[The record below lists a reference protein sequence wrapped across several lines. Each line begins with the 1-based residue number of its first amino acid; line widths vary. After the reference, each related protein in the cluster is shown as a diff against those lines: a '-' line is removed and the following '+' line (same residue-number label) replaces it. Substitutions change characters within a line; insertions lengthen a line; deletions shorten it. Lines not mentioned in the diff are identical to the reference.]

1 MSGSSSYVISRQQS
15 AFSSRDATGV
25 NPWIVTIAV
34 MLATF
39 MEVLDTTVVN
49 VAVPHMA
56 GNLGATVNEGTW
68 VVTSYLVSNAIVLP
82 MAGWLATRFGRRR
95 MLMLCVAGFTLT
107 SVLCG
112 MATSLEA
119 LIFFRVLQGLSG
131 GGLQPL
137 SQSVLLET
145 FPPKKHGTAM
155 AAFGLGIIIAPI
167 LGPTL
172 GGWITDNYTWRWIFY
187 INLPVGILSLLM
199 ISKFVIDPHYLRK
212 RRHGGVDLC
221 GIGFLALGFGMLQIV
236 LDKGQE
242 KDWFGS
248 NQIRWGTALCVIGLV
263 GMVIRELTAKDPIID
278 LRVLK
283 DRTFAAGTLL
293 MTMLGFVL
301 YASLMLLPIYL
312 QTLLDYPAFQ
322 SGLALSPR
330 GIGALI
336 MTPISG
342 YLTNRLDPRKLL
354 LIGVFT
360 GGFSMLS
367 FSHLNLNAGYWDIF
381 WPQIFQGAAMAFLF
395 TPLMAT
401 SMAGIT
407 KETMG
412 NATSIYNLM
421 RNIGGSFGIAAM
433 TTLLARRQQVHQNQ
447 LISHIAPSDIRTQ
460 TMFHGLQAW
469 FSQHQ
474 SLSAYDAA
482 HKSWGAIYLMVQQQA
497 AMLSFVE
504 AFWVMA
510 MIFWAMAPLLLL
522 LRNARDLHPH
532 KEPVA
537 RPRPAITRKQEVA
550 EVEDLEPELELAG
563 AGSRH

>member
-1 MSGSSSYVISRQQS
+1 M
-15 AFSSRDATGV
+15 SRDSLSHV

-49 VAVPHMA
+49 VSVPHIA
-56 GNLGATVNEGTW
+56 GNLGASVDEGTW
-68 VVTSYLVSNAIVLP
+68 VVTSYLVSNAIILP

-95 MLMLCVAGFTLT
+95 MLMLCVTGFTL
-107 SVLCG
+107 SSLLCG
-112 MATSLEA
+112 MATRLDW

-155 AAFGLGIIIAPI
+155 AAFGFGIIFAPI
-167 LGPTL
+167 IGPTL

-199 ISKFVIDPHYLRK
+199 ISTFVIDPEYLRK
-212 RRHGGVDLC
+212 RTYGVDVW
-221 GIGFLALGFGMLQIV
+221 GIGFLALGFGMLQMV

-248 NQIRWGTALCVIGLV
+248 NQIRLWAALSVIGLV
-263 GMVIRELTAKDPIID
+263 GMVIRELTAKHPIVD

-283 DRTFAAGTLL
+283 DRTFSAGTLL

-312 QTLLDYPAFQ
+312 QTLLNYPAFQ

-330 GIGALI
+330 GIGALL

-342 YLTNRLDPRKLL
+342 QLTNRLDPRKLL
-354 LIGVFT
+354 FIGILT
-360 GGFSMLS
+360 GGYTMFSL
-367 FSHLNLNAGYWDIF
+367 SHLNLNAGYWDIF
-381 WPQIFQGAAMAFLF
+381 WPQIIQGAAMAFLF
-395 TPLMAT
+395 VPLMTT
-401 SMAGIT
+401 SMSNISR
-407 KETMG
+407 ENMG

-421 RNIGGSFGIAAM
+421 RNIGGSFGIAMM
-433 TTLLARRQQVHQNQ
+433 TTFLARRNQVHQNQ
-447 LISHIAPSDIRTQ
+447 LISHVTPMDLRAQ
-460 TMFHGLQAW
+460 MMFRGLQGW
-469 FSQHQ
+469 FHLHAP
-474 SLSAYDAA
+474 LSAYDAA

-504 AFWVMA
+504 AFWVMGV
-510 MIFWAMAPLLLL
+510 IFWAMAPLLLL

-532 KEPVA
+532 TPA
-537 RPRPAITRKQEVA
+537 GSRPAAQVSMRKAQPTE
-550 EVEDLEPELELAG
+550 ELEPELIG
-563 AGSRH
+563 ALD

>member
-1 MSGSSSYVISRQQS
+1 MSDSTSP
-15 AFSSRDATGV
+15 V
-25 NPWIVTIAV
+25 NPWIVTAAV

-49 VAVPHMA
+49 VSVPHMA
-56 GNLGATVNEGTW
+56 GNLGATVDEGTW
-68 VVTSYLVSNAIVLP
+68 VVTSYLVSNAIILP
-82 MAGWLATRFGRRR
+82 MAGWLAARFGRRR
-95 MLMLCVAGFTLT
+95 MLMICVSGFTIA
-107 SVLCG
+107 SMLCG
-112 MATSLEA
+112 MATSLEG

-137 SQSVLLET
+137 SQAVLLET
-145 FPPKKHGTAM
+145 FPPRKHGTAM
-155 AAFGLGIIIAPI
+155 AAFGFGIIFAPI

-199 ISKFVIDPHYLRK
+199 ISQFVIDPHYLRK
-212 RRHGGVDLC
+212 RLSDSVDLC
-221 GIGFLALGFGMLQIV
+221 GIGFLALGFGMLQMV
-236 LDKGQE
+236 LDQGQR

-248 NQIRWGTALCVIGLV
+248 NQIRLWTALCVIGLL
-263 GMVIRELTAKDPIID
+263 GMLIRELTAQHPIVD

-283 DRTFAAGTLL
+283 DRTFSAGTLL

-312 QTLLDYPAFQ
+312 QTLLNYPAYQ

-330 GIGALI
+330 GIGALV

-342 YLTNRLDPRKLL
+342 HLTNRLDPRKLL
-354 LIGVFT
+354 LVGILA
-360 GGFSMLS
+360 GGYTMFQL
-367 FSHLNLNAGYWDIF
+367 SHLNLNAGYWDIF
-381 WPQIFQGAAMAFLF
+381 WPQIIQGAAMAFLF
-395 TPLMAT
+395 VPLMTT
-401 SMAGIT
+401 SMSGISRE
-407 KETMG
+407 KMG

-433 TTLLARRQQVHQNQ
+433 TTLLARREQVHQNH
-447 LISHIAPSDIRTQ
+447 LISQITPTDIPTQ
-460 TMFHGLQAW
+460 NMFEGLQA
-469 FSQHQ
+469 FFRQHQ
-474 SLSAYDAA
+474 PLSAYDAA

-504 AFWVMA
+504 AFWLMGV
-510 MIFWAMAPLLLL
+510 IFWAMAPLLLL

-532 KEPVA
+532 IKHIQPPRTAYVTERDREP
-537 RPRPAITRKQEVA
+537 
-550 EVEDLEPELELAG
+550 DLAATNAG
-563 AGSRH
+563 R

>member
-1 MSGSSSYVISRQQS
+1 MSDSPSP
-15 AFSSRDATGV
+15 V
-25 NPWIVTIAV
+25 NPWIVTAAV

-49 VAVPHMA
+49 VSVPHMA
-56 GNLGATVNEGTW
+56 GNLGATVDEGTW
-68 VVTSYLVSNAIVLP
+68 VVTSYLVSNAIILP
-82 MAGWLATRFGRRR
+82 MAGWLAARFGRRR
-95 MLMLCVAGFTLT
+95 MLMICVSGFTIA
-107 SVLCG
+107 SMLCG
-112 MATSLEA
+112 MATSLQG

-137 SQSVLLET
+137 SQAVLLET

-155 AAFGLGIIIAPI
+155 AAFGFGIIFAPI

-172 GGWITDNYTWRWIFY
+172 GGWITDSYTWRWIFY

-199 ISKFVIDPHYLRK
+199 ISQFVVDPHYLRK
-212 RRHGGVDLC
+212 RLSDSVDLC
-221 GIGFLALGFGMLQIV
+221 GIGFLALGFGMLQMV
-236 LDKGQE
+236 LDQGQS

-248 NQIRWGTALCVIGLV
+248 NQIRLWAALCVIGLV
-263 GMVIRELTAKDPIID
+263 GMLIRELTAKHPIVD

-283 DRTFAAGTLL
+283 DRTFSAGTFL

-312 QTLLDYPAFQ
+312 QTLLNYPAYQ

-330 GIGALI
+330 GIGALV

-342 YLTNRLDPRKLL
+342 HLTNRLDPRKLL
-354 LIGVFT
+354 FIGIAT
-360 GGFSMLS
+360 GGFTMFQ

-381 WPQIFQGAAMAFLF
+381 WPQIIQGAAMAFLF
-395 TPLMAT
+395 VPLMAS
-401 SMAGIT
+401 SMSGIS
-407 KETMG
+407 KEKMG

-447 LISHIAPSDIRTQ
+447 LISHITPMDLRTQ
-460 TMFHGLQAW
+460 NMLAGLQA
-469 FSQHQ
+469 FFRQHQ
-474 SLSAYDAA
+474 PLSAYDAA
-482 HKSWGAIYLMVQQQA
+482 HKSWAAIYLMVQQQA

-504 AFWVMA
+504 AFWIMGV
-510 MIFWAMAPLLLL
+510 IFWSMAPLLLL

-532 KEPVA
+532 TPSRPGAPPVKAAKVEEP
-537 RPRPAITRKQEVA
+537 Q
-550 EVEDLEPELELAG
+550 PELASAALD
-563 AGSRH
+563 

>member
-1 MSGSSSYVISRQQS
+1 MSRDSSSP
-15 AFSSRDATGV
+15 V
-25 NPWIVTIAV
+25 NPWIVTTAV

-49 VAVPHMA
+49 VSVPHMA
-56 GNLGATVNEGTW
+56 GNLGASVDEGTW
-68 VVTSYLVSNAIVLP
+68 VVTSYLVSNAIILP
-82 MAGWLATRFGRRR
+82 MAGWLAARFGRRR
-95 MLMLCVAGFTLT
+95 MLMVCVAGFTL
-107 SVLCG
+107 SSLLCG
-112 MATSLEA
+112 MATRLDW

-155 AAFGLGIIIAPI
+155 AAFGFGIIFAPI
-167 LGPTL
+167 IGPTL

-199 ISKFVIDPHYLRK
+199 ISQFVIDPHYLRK
-212 RRHGGVDLC
+212 RSYGVDVW
-221 GIGFLALGFGMLQIV
+221 GIGFLALGFGMLQMV

-248 NQIRWGTALCVIGLV
+248 NQIRLWATLCIIGLV
-263 GMVIRELTAKDPIID
+263 GMVIRELTAKSPIVD

-312 QTLLDYPAFQ
+312 QTLLNYLAFQ

-342 YLTNRLDPRKLL
+342 QLTNRLDPRKLL
-354 LIGVFT
+354 LIGILT
-360 GGFSMLS
+360 GGFTMFQ

-381 WPQIFQGAAMAFLF
+381 WPQIIQGAAMAFLF
-395 TPLMAT
+395 VPLMAT
-401 SMAGIT
+401 SMSGIRR
-407 KETMG
+407 EQMG

-421 RNIGGSFGIAAM
+421 RNIGGSFGIAMM
-433 TTLLARRQQVHQNQ
+433 TTFLARRQQVHQSQ
-447 LISHIAPSDIRTQ
+447 LISNITPMDIRTQ
-460 TMFHGLQAW
+460 TIFRGLQGW
-469 FSQHQ
+469 FHCM
-474 SLSAYDAA
+474 
-482 HKSWGAIYLMVQQQA
+482 H
-497 AMLSFVE
+497 
-504 AFWVMA
+504 
-510 MIFWAMAPLLLL
+510 
-522 LRNARDLHPH
+522 R
-532 KEPVA
+532 
-537 RPRPAITRKQEVA
+537 
-550 EVEDLEPELELAG
+550 
-563 AGSRH
+563 

>member
-1 MSGSSSYVISRQQS
+1 MPDKTARQL
-15 AFSSRDATGV
+15 
-25 NPWIVTIAV
+25 NPWIVTVAV

-49 VAVPHMA
+49 VAIPHLA
-56 GNLGATVNEGTW
+56 GNMGATVEEGTW

-82 MAGWLATRFGRRR
+82 MAGWLAGRFGRQR
-95 MLMLCVAGFTLT
+95 MLTLCVSGFTVT
-107 SVLCG
+107 SLLCG
-112 MATSLEA
+112 MATSLEW

-167 LGPTL
+167 MGPTL

-199 ISKFVIDPHYLRK
+199 ISTFVIDPPYLRK
-212 RRHGGVDLC
+212 RSYGGVDLW
-221 GIGFLALGFGMLQIV
+221 GIGFLALGFGMLQMV
-236 LDKGQE
+236 LDTGQR

-248 NQIRWGTALCVIGLV
+248 NQIRLWTTLCVIGLV
-263 GMVIRELTAKDPIID
+263 GLGIRELTAKHPIVD

-283 DRTFAAGTLL
+283 DRTFAAGTFL

-312 QTLLDYPAFQ
+312 QTLLGYPALQ
-322 SGLALSPR
+322 AGLALSPR
-330 GIGALI
+330 GIGALL

-342 YLTNRLDPRKLL
+342 QLTNRMDPRKLL
-354 LIGVFT
+354 FIGIAT
-360 GGFSMLS
+360 GGYTMFRFSS
-367 FSHLNLNAGYWDIF
+367 LNLNAGYWDIF
-381 WPQIFQGAAMAFLF
+381 WPQIIQGAAMAFLF
-395 TPLMAT
+395 VPLMAT
-401 SMAGIT
+401 SMSGIS
-407 KETMG
+407 KERMG

-421 RNIGGSFGIAAM
+421 RNIGGSFGIATM
-433 TTLLARRQQVHQNQ
+433 TTFLARREQVHQSQ
-447 LISHIAPSDIRTQ
+447 LIAHITPMNIRTQ
-460 TMFHGLQAW
+460 TMFHGLQNW
-469 FSQHQ
+469 FRLHGP
-474 SLSAYDAA
+474 LSAADAA
-482 HKSWGAIYLMVQQQA
+482 HKSWGAIYLMVQQQS

-504 AFWVMA
+504 AFWVMGI
-510 MIFWAMAPLLLL
+510 IFWAMAPLLLV

-532 KEPVA
+532 EPRGNV
-537 RPRPAITRKQEVA
+537 PAAGQSQRFANQKT
-550 EVEDLEPELELAG
+550 VELEPESELVG
-563 AGSRH
+563 AATFD